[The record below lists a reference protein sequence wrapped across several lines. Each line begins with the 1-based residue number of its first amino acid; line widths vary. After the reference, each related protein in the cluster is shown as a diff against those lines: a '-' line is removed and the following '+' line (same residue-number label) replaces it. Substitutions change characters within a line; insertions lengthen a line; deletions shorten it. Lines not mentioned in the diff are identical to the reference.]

1 MSPERQAYFRGKL
14 LGLQA
19 DIEDDLNASKS
30 ASNVVELDTAI
41 GRLSRMDAA
50 GSAAAPGA
58 AAPTGAATS
67 AHNHALKRVK
77 NGTYGQCV
85 RCRKPIPEERLELA
99 PDVFLCAVCIKS
111 GKRYAY
117 RFGDCLALKSGR
129 RIRHRRRVPVR
140 CGGVDCISRCGRCG

>member
-41 GRLSRMDAA
+41 GRLSRMDAMQDQQMA
-50 GSAAAPGA
+50 LELRRRQELQLQRI
-58 AAPTGAATS
+58 TNT
-67 AHNHALKRVK
+67 LKRVK

-99 PDVFLCAVCIKS
+99 PDVFLC
-111 GKRYAY
+111 
-117 RFGDCLALKSGR
+117 
-129 RIRHRRRVPVR
+129 VR
-140 CGGVDCISRCGRCG
+140 CA